1 MLTVTARP
9 TLRYFRNRL
18 NDMRPISNA
27 LSRIGGAQR
36 AAPPPIVVVN
46 HESDCHPHEE
56 SNPVRNWQSGHQQQA
71 GDDGDDGCDRTARSA
86 KGAWTVWFAITKN
99 QYSRGN
105 KSEGKKRADI
115 GKVGQRSD
123 IQKA

>member
-71 GDDGDDGCDRTARSA
+71 GDDGDDRRERTAGGAESA
-86 KGAWTVWFAITKN
+86 RAVGFSITKD
-99 QYSRGN
+99 QYSRSY
-105 KSEGKKRADI
+105 KSEGKKRAN
-115 GKVGQRSD
+115 
-123 IQKA
+123 